1 MIYKAAILFM
11 LVWRVGGTWQVFDKK
26 TKYWVSVFLDY
37 CPCFFGRWSSC
48 NLGYWRTLN
57 PVYLFVNILLL
68 LCTYFFHCFG
78 WFGGINILKRIF
90 PTTPYFSR
98 KNPATV
104 NKGNIPTAVVL
115 IRWRKYNRQQSQDKF
130 PSLTN
135 KDELNYRTS
144 FEFSFKMDRN
154 KIILAKPIL
163 VHLSTVPHGYVHR
176 STSGGV
182 QAPARL
188 ASDHQC
194 VSVRRFSSNSFS
206 NFAF

>member
-1 MIYKAAILFM
+1 MPSGRGLWFTRQPSCSCWCGE
-11 LVWRVGGTWQVFDKK
+11 LVVHGRYLTRRQSIEWACFWTIVL
-26 TKYWVSVFLDY
+26 VFLA
-37 CPCFFGRWSSC
+37 
-48 NLGYWRTLN
+48 
-57 PVYLFVNILLL
+57 
-68 LCTYFFHCFG
+68 
-78 WFGGINILKRIF
+78 GGPAVIWVIEELWTRHVQLR
-90 PTTPYFSR
+90 TTPYFSR